1 MMISDIKS
9 FLLTN
14 QTTSQ
19 TILKNTFWLGTGK
32 IGGRLLRT
40 ILVIYA
46 ARILGPAERGVFSY
60 ATNLVAILAVLT
72 NFGISAIFTR
82 ETAKNTTEIKNEI
95 LPTSFFLKLLISCP
109 ALYL

>member
-1 MMISDIKS
+1 
-9 FLLTN
+9 
-14 QTTSQ
+14 
-19 TILKNTFWLGTGK
+19 
-32 IGGRLLRT
+32 LRT